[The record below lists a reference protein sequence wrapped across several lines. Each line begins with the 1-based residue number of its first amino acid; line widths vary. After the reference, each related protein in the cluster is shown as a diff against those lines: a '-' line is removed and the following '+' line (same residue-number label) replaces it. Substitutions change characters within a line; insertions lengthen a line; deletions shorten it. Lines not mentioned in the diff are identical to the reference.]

1 MFRVYTLFD
10 PIRSLR
16 KKTVLFSFR
25 FREKTYVVQQCDG
38 EGADAVVTP
47 IRWSFLHGFVHTDE
61 AVSPEAMDIG
71 YRILAYHQSNSDL
84 RAVNPCHYT
93 AMVYQAEGQ
102 MRLRVRRTKGSLFTA
117 YRRVVP
123 AVLRVTVA
131 VMVAIAAYCIWG
143 DSAYG
148 WLSFLLPR
156 WSEARLEDTIRILTA
171 TGTLGLGAYALLRHD
186 IVAVG
191 IHAVIPLGAVI
202 LVGVCR
208 RRLWVMPLLVLT
220 AVLVGLLLYR
230 LYQLQGGLPYQQR
243 RRGAWTRFGSDVLAL
258 TVAVSLLVT
267 SAAGVTP
274 YTFGDPVDH
283 PREMCEEELNERY
296 SKACRS
302 LAQDT
307 FPTLSVPK
315 RVAVLQAIC
324 DYECYYELGCA
335 PPTVRAG
342 AIREENTCGNYRD
355 ADQVITIDLT
365 HITQG
370 DTDDI
375 VNTLLH
381 ETRHHW
387 QQRISAL
394 YYAVEPHLSE
404 EFYGM
409 SPFKEARYF
418 HENMQNYISSE
429 ENMAAYYEQIL
440 EVDSRNWAS
449 SRMWQCYTYYTKK

>member
-1 MFRVYTLFD
+1 MFRVYTLFA

-38 EGADAVVTP
+38 EGADEVVTP
-47 IRWSFLHGFVHTDE
+47 IRWSFLHGFVHMDE

-131 VMVAIAAYCIWG
+131 VMVVIAAYCIWG

-148 WLSFLLPR
+148 WLSFLFPR

-191 IHAVIPLGAVI
+191 IHSVIPLGAVI
-202 LVGVCR
+202 LVGLCR
-208 RRLWVMPLLVLT
+208 RRLWVMPLFVLT
-220 AVLVGLLLYR
+220 AVPVGLLLYR
-230 LYQLQGGLPYQQR
+230 LYQLQGHLPYQQR
-243 RRGAWTRFGSDVLAL
+243 RRGAWIRFVSDVLAL
-258 TVAVSLLVT
+258 TVAVSLCLT
-267 SAAGVTP
+267 LAAGVTP
-274 YTFGDPVDH
+274 YTFGNPMGH
-283 PREMCEEELNERY
+283 PREVSEEKLNEQY
-296 SKACRS
+296 KKACRS

-307 FPTLSVPK
+307 FPTLSVPE
-315 RVAVLQAIC
+315 RIAVLQVIC
-324 DYECYYELGCA
+324 DYECHYELGCA
-335 PPTVRAG
+335 PPTVQAG
-342 AIREENTCGNYRD
+342 AIREENVCGNYRD
-355 ADQVITIDLT
+355 AEQVITIDLT

-370 DTDDI
+370 DTDEI

-387 QQRISAL
+387 QQRITAL
-394 YYAVEPHLSE
+394 YYAVEPYLSE
-404 EFYGM
+404 EYYGM
-409 SPFKEARYF
+409 SPFKEARDF

-429 ENMAAYYEQIL
+429 EDMEAYYDQLIEA
-440 EVDSRNWAS
+440 DSRNWAS
-449 SRMWQCYTYYTKK
+449 SRMWKCYTYYTRK